1 MEGRQ
6 TSSVGDARPEGE
18 DGSPALLFH
27 IFPSPAT
34 LVVEII
40 LHGCNFV
47 VAMNISAVE

>member
-27 IFPSPAT
+27 IFPSPAMLEKKRYLT
-34 LVVEII
+34 LV
-40 LHGCNFV
+40 
-47 VAMNISAVE
+47 